1 MFLPGLIGFGSKSKR
16 VRLDSVGSY
25 ITTPPLSTS
34 VTIDTIIDNLPSRP
48 NSILL
53 LWVGTY
59 SNTLRFDTATVT
71 RNGEAFTVGQAI
83 IGGQNESKFSLW
95 YRLNPSASDGA
106 GVVITSDRDA
116 FAASSRICLAW
127 AYLYDVNQT
136 TPLNARVTDTDLT
149 ANPTLTTSPLSGAV
163 DKYPITAVFGRDTD
177 GSVNWTSGAGQTR
190 LHTSVTNDSVG
201 AAIDTTT
208 PGATTN
214 FSITGQI
221 TTPFD
226 AMMISM
232 NVNAA

>member
-1 MFLPGLIGFGSKSKR
+1 MFAPGLIGLGSRSKR

-25 ITTPPLSTS
+25 ITTPPLTAS
-34 VTIDTIIDNLPSRP
+34 VTVDTIIDNLPSRP
-48 NSILL
+48 DSLLL

-59 SNTLRFDTATVT
+59 SNTLRFDTATVS
-71 RNGEAFTVGQAI
+71 RNSENFTVGQAI
-83 IGGQNESKFSLW
+83 IGGQNEAKFSLW
-95 YRLNPSASDGA
+95 YRLNPSASDGG
-106 GVVITSDRDA
+106 GVTITSDRDA
-116 FAASSRICLAW
+116 FAASSRLCLIW
-127 AYLYDVNQT
+127 AYLYNVNQT

-149 ANPTLTTSPLSGAV
+149 ANPILTTSPLSGAV
-163 DKYPITAVFGRDTD
+163 DRYPIAAVFGRDAD
-177 GSVNWTSGAGQTR
+177 GSVNWTSGAEQTR

-201 AAIDTTT
+201 AAIDTCT

-226 AMMISM
+226 AMMIAM

>member
-1 MFLPGLIGFGSKSKR
+1 MFAPGLIGLGSRSKR

-25 ITTPPLSTS
+25 ITTPPAASS

-48 NSILL
+48 NSLLL
-53 LWVGTY
+53 LWVGTW
-59 SNTLRFDTATVT
+59 SNTLRFEAATVS
-71 RNGEAFTVGQAI
+71 RNSENFTVGQAI
-83 IGGQNESKFSLW
+83 IGGQNESKFALF
-95 YRLNPSASDGA
+95 YRLNPSASDGG
-106 GVVITSDRDA
+106 GVIITSGRDA
-116 FAASSRICLAW
+116 FNASSRLCLVW
-127 AYLYDVNQT
+127 AYLYDVDQT

-149 ANPTLTTSPLSGAV
+149 ANPTLTARPLSGAV
-163 DKYPITAVFGRDTD
+163 NRYPSAAVFGQDTD

-190 LHTSVTNDSVG
+190 LHTSVTDNRAG
-201 AAIDTTT
+201 AAIDTCT

-226 AMMISM
+226 AMMIAM

>member
-1 MFLPGLIGFGSKSKR
+1 MFLPGVIGLGSTSKK

-25 ITTPPLSTS
+25 ITTPAASAS

-48 NSILL
+48 NSLLL
-53 LWVGTY
+53 LWVGTW
-59 SNTLRFDTATVT
+59 SNTLRFDTATVS
-71 RNGEAFTVGQAI
+71 RNGAAFTVGQAI

-95 YRLNPSASDGA
+95 YRLNPSASDGV

-116 FAASSRICLAW
+116 FDSNSRLCLLW

-149 ANPTLTTSPLSGAV
+149 ANPTLTASPLSGAV
-163 DKYPITAVFGRDTD
+163 DRYPIAGVFGQDTD

-190 LHTSVTNDSVG
+190 LHTSVTNNRVG
-201 AAIDTTT
+201 AAIDTRT
-208 PGATTN
+208 PGATTD

-226 AMMISM
+226 AMMIAM